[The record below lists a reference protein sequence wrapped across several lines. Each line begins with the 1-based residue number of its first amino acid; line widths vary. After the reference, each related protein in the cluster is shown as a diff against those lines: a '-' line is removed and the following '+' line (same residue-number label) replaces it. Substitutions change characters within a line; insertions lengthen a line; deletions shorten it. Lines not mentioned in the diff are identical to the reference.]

1 MLLTIIIVNYNVKY
15 FLEHCLF
22 SVMAATKDIQAEILV
37 VDNNSTD
44 GSRAYLNDKFT
55 SIKFYWL
62 TENLGFAKA
71 NNLALKEAKGNFVL
85 FLNPDTIVG
94 EDGITNCINFLQT
107 HPQAGAVGVRMI
119 NGSGQFLPESKRGKP
134 TAIASFFKLVGLAKL
149 FKHSATFA
157 SYYAGHIAEKQ
168 IAEVDVLAGAFMML
182 NKKAVHLTGGFD
194 ERYFMYGED
203 IDLSYSIL
211 KAGLKNYYLGSTTII
226 HFKGE
231 STQKKSAAYNKYFF
245 GAMLI
250 FVQKHYPSKKFYSAA
265 MGLMINIGGALHVF
279 KNKMSVTKNINP
291 PLFKNTC
298 IVGTAAQLHLLQ
310 TVFTKKKMVFNNF
323 VLNNSYP
330 TNKVIINFISQL
342 KAHNIILCQAP
353 LSYNFIIDAIAT
365 IPNENQIYFYVPKAA
380 CMISSGNKNI
390 QGQVILNL

>member
-1 MLLTIIIVNYNVKY
+1 M
-15 FLEHCLF
+15 
-22 SVMAATKDIQAEILV
+22 

-107 HPQAGAVGVRMI
+107 HPQAGALGVRMI
-119 NGSGQFLPESKRGKP
+119 NGSGQYLPESKRGKP
-134 TAIASFFKLVGLAKL
+134 TPLAAFFKLIGLANL

-168 IAEVDVLAGAFMML
+168 TAEVDVLAGAFMML
-182 NKKAVHLTGGFD
+182 NKNAIQATKGFD
-194 ERYFMYGED
+194 ERFFMYGED
-203 IDLSYSIL
+203 IDLSYRIL
-211 KAGLKNYYLGSTTII
+211 QVGLQNFYLGSTSII

-231 STQKKSAAYNKYFF
+231 STQKKSAAYNNYFF

-250 FVQKHYPSKKFYSAA
+250 FVHKHYPSKKYYSAA
-265 MGLMINIGGALHVF
+265 MRLMINVGKALHAI
-279 KNKMSVTKNINP
+279 KNKISVTKNINTT
-291 PLFKNTC
+291 LFKNTC
-298 IVGTAAQLHLLQ
+298 IVGTTAQIHLLQ
-310 TVFTKKKMVFNNF
+310 TVFTKKNMAFNNF
-323 VLNNSYP
+323 VLDNIYP
-330 TNKVIINFISQL
+330 TNKDIINFISQL
-342 KAHNIILCQAP
+342 KAHNIILCQTP
-353 LSYNFIIDAIAT
+353 LTYNFIINAIAT
-365 IPNENQIYFYVPKAA
+365 IPNENQIYFYEYGAG
-380 CMISSGNKNI
+380 CIISSGDKNV
-390 QGQVILNL
+390 QGQVILNLR